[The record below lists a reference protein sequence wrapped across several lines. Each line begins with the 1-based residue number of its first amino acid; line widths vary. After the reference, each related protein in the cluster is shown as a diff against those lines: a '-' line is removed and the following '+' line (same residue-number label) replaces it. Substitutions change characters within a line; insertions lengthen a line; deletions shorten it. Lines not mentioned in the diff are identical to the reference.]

1 MKINYLKTKILA
13 KIGSLP
19 LIGLLL
25 SNKALALTDPGQENI
40 NIRSVGDVVGKFEII
55 VNWVQYIFFIVAA
68 LYIIL
73 AAFAYL
79 TSGGDETKI
88 KTAKD
93 RLMYAVIA
101 IVVALLAFVMKNVV
115 TGFLND

>member
-25 SNKALALTDPGQENI
+25 SNKALALNDPGQENI
-40 NIRSVGDVVGKFEII
+40 NINSVGDVVYKLDVI
-55 VNWVQYIFFIVAA
+55 VNWVQYIFFTVAA

-79 TSGGDETKI
+79 TSGGDQEKVT
-88 KTAKD
+88 TAKN

-101 IVVALLAFVMKNVV
+101 IVVALLAFVMKNVIK
-115 TGFLND
+115 GFLND